1 MLYLLCLRKAEQIVL
16 GHPVSGKP
24 TAETPQFVFMD
35 EVLGQSHFTNRPVLF
50 ASIPEDTPGPSSRV
64 CDQEEEEPV
73 TSAPATHTVCVC
85 VCVCVCPYMF
95 SFLFI
100 FHYIIYVKLTPNT

>member
-35 EVLGQSHFTNRPVLF
+35 EVLGQSHSLVIL
-50 ASIPEDTPGPSSRV
+50 AV
-64 CDQEEEEPV
+64 CFG
-73 TSAPATHTVCVC
+73 SLSCWKTH
-85 VCVCVCPYMF
+85 F
-95 SFLFI
+95 SML
-100 FHYIIYVKLTPNT
+100 

>member
-1 MLYLLCLRKAEQIVL
+1 MLYLLCLRKTEQIVL

-24 TAETPQFVFMD
+24 TAETPQFVLMD

-50 ASIPEDTPGPSSRV
+50 ASIPEDTPGPRLRV

-73 TSAPATHTVCVC
+73 TSASAPATHTVCVC
-85 VCVCVCPYMF
+85 VCVCVSLYVFF
-95 SFLFI
+95 SFHISL
-100 FHYIIYVKLTPNT
+100 HYLC